1 MLNNFSI
8 PSLALTSVTSRG
20 WPRSRVVSWPTEN
33 VTIEKLRRLLEMEEF
48 VMALQNGEDAVL
60 T

>member
-1 MLNNFSI
+1 MDDGEPDLVD
-8 PSLALTSVTSRG
+8 LLQD
-20 WPRSRVVSWPTEN
+20 TEN